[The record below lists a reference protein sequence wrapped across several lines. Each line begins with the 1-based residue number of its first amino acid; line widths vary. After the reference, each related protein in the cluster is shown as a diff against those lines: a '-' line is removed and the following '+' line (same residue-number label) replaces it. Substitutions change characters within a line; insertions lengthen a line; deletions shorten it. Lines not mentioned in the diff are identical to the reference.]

1 MKEKIKNSEARQKN
15 LLVSFSG
22 GETSA
27 FMAQWLN
34 NHYDELGYENIVFVF
49 ANTGLENEQTLEFVE
64 RCDKHFK
71 LNVQWVE
78 ADVQQGA
85 RKGTGYYMTDFD
97 NASRK
102 GEPFEAMIKKY
113 GIPNQAFPH
122 CTRELK
128 QAPIKAFGKV
138 WFNGEKY
145 HTAIGIRQDEADR
158 MNAKA
163 KEMGFIYPLISSKM
177 IPATKP
183 MINFYWRSMPFR
195 LELKGY
201 QGNCVTCWKKA
212 DKKLYQIA
220 QENPKAFEFMAD
232 MERKYPRVGFEFEKE
247 GRPYQLINGKYTFWQ
262 TNYSIGDKIKVPTKK
277 RVFTEYG
284 DYYVETTVIVKDVKN
299 ELWFPS
305 DRTFFR
311 KNRSTLDILNEAKD
325 WKGVIK
331 NDADEYTYQLDLLG
345 GESCEVFSECGS

>member
-1 MKEKIKNSEARQKN
+1 MKKN

-34 NHYDELGYENIVFVF
+34 NHYEELGYENVVFVF

-71 LNVQWVE
+71 LGVQWVE
-78 ADVQQGA
+78 ADVQQGV
-85 RKGTGYYMTDFD
+85 RKGTGYYRTDFN

-128 QAPIKAFGKV
+128 QAPIKAFGKD

-145 HTAIGIRQDEADR
+145 ITAIGIRQDEADR

-201 QGNCVTCWKKA
+201 QGNCATCWKKA

-220 QENPKAFEFMAD
+220 QENPKAFDFMAE
-232 MERKYPRVGFEFEKE
+232 MERKY
-247 GRPYQLINGKYTFWQ
+247 
-262 TNYSIGDKIKVPTKK
+262 SIGRNGEPV
-277 RVFTEYG
+277 V
-284 DYYVETTVIVKDVKN
+284 
-299 ELWFPS
+299 
-305 DRTFFR
+305 FFR

>member
-1 MKEKIKNSEARQKN
+1 MKEKIKNNEAGAKN

-34 NHYDELGYENIVFVF
+34 NHYEEHGYENIVFVF

-64 RCDKHFK
+64 RCDKHFGLK
-71 LNVQWVE
+71 VQWVE
-78 ADVQQGA
+78 ADVQQGI
-85 RKGTGYYMTDFD
+85 RKGTGYYRTDID

-128 QAPIKAFGKV
+128 QAPIKAFAKD

-158 MNAKA
+158 INAKA
-163 KEMGFIYPLISSKM
+163 REMGFIYPLISSKM

-201 QGNCVTCWKKA
+201 QGNCATCWKKA

-220 QENPKAFEFMAD
+220 QENPKAFDFMMQ

-247 GRPYQLINGKYTFWQ
+247 YPDYFLINGIYEK
-262 TNYSIGDKIKVPTKK
+262 NYEMQIGEPIYDYRDTDEEEQIGVVETCERKK
-277 RVFTEYG
+277 R
-284 DYYVETTVIVKDVKN
+284 I
-299 ELWFPS
+299 PH

-311 KNRSTLDILNEAKD
+311 KNRSTAQILEEAKN
-325 WKGVIK
+325 WNGIIK

-345 GESCEVFSECGS
+345 GESCEGFSECGS

>member
-1 MKEKIKNSEARQKN
+1 MLLIKKMKN

-34 NHYDELGYENIVFVF
+34 NHYEQYGYENIVFVF

-78 ADVQQGA
+78 ADVQQGI
-85 RKGTGYYMTDFD
+85 RKGTGFYRTDFD

-102 GEPFEAMIKKY
+102 GEPFEAIIKKY

-128 QAPIKAFGKV
+128 QAPIKVFGKE
-138 WFNGEKY
+138 WFNGERY

-177 IPATKP
+177 IPATKS

-201 QGNCVTCWKKA
+201 QGNCATCWKKA

-220 QENPKAFEFMAD
+220 HENPKAFEFMAE
-232 MERKYPRVGFEFEKE
+232 MERKYPRVGNEF
-247 GRPYQLINGKYTFWQ
+247 
-262 TNYSIGDKIKVPTKK
+262 TKDETAID
-277 RVFTEYG
+277 RV
-284 DYYVETTVIVKDVKN
+284 
-299 ELWFPS
+299 
-305 DRTFFR
+305 FFR
-311 KNRSTLDILNEAKD
+311 KNRSTLQILEEAKK
-325 WKGVIK
+325 WRGKIP
-331 NDADEYTYQLDLLG
+331 NDADTYTWQIDLLG
-345 GESCEVFSECGS
+345 GDSCEVFSECSS

>member
-1 MKEKIKNSEARQKN
+1 MKEKIKNSEAGAKN

-34 NHYDELGYENIVFVF
+34 NHYEEYGYENIVFVF

-78 ADVQQGA
+78 ADVQQGI
-85 RKGTGYYMTDFD
+85 RKGTGFYRTDFD

-102 GEPFEAMIKKY
+102 GEPFEAIIKKY

-128 QAPIKAFGKV
+128 QAPIKAFGKD

-201 QGNCVTCWKKA
+201 QGNCATCWKKA

-220 QENPKAFEFMAD
+220 QENPKAFEFMAE
-232 MERKYPRVGFEFEKE
+232 MERKYPRVGNEFGKE
-247 GRPYQLINGKYTFWQ
+247 YPDFYLINGTIEK
-262 TNYSIGDKIKVPTKK
+262 NEPMEIGKPIYIYEGEEDEELI
-277 RVFTEYG
+277 G
-284 DYYVETTVIVKDVKN
+284 YVETCERKEFIPK
-299 ELWFPS
+299 

-311 KNRSTLDILNEAKD
+311 KNRSTLQILEEAKS
-325 WKGVIK
+325 WNGTIK

>member
-1 MKEKIKNSEARQKN
+1 MKN

-34 NHYDELGYENIVFVF
+34 NHYEKYGYENIVFVF

-78 ADVQQGA
+78 ADVQQGI
-85 RKGTGYYMTDFD
+85 RKGTGFNRTDFD
-97 NASRK
+97 YASRN
-102 GEPFEAMIKKY
+102 GEPFEEVIKKY

-128 QAPIKAFGKV
+128 QAPIHSFAKV

-145 HTAIGIRQDEADR
+145 HTAIGIRRDEADR
-158 MNAKA
+158 MDAKA
-163 KEMGFIYPLISSKM
+163 KQMGFIYPLISGKM

-201 QGNCVTCWKKA
+201 QGNCITCWKKG
-212 DKKLYQIA
+212 DRKLYQIA
-220 QENPKAFEFMAD
+220 KENPKSFDFMAE
-232 MERKYPRVGFEFEKE
+232 MERKYPYDK
-247 GRPYQLINGKYTFWQ
+247 NGNKQ
-262 TNYSIGDKIKVPTKK
+262 V
-277 RVFTEYG
+277 
-284 DYYVETTVIVKDVKN
+284 
-299 ELWFPS
+299 
-305 DRTFFR
+305 FFR
-311 KNRSTLDILNEAKD
+311 KNRSTIQILEEAKS
-325 WKGVIK
+325 WKGKIR
-331 NDADEYTYQLDLLG
+331 NDADVYTWQLDLMG
-345 GESCEVFSECGS
+345 GDSCEVFSSCSE

>member
-1 MKEKIKNSEARQKN
+1 MRGASSLTQILIRMKN

-34 NHYDELGYENIVFVF
+34 NHYEEYGYENIVFVF

-71 LNVQWVE
+71 LNVQWIE
-78 ADVQQGA
+78 ADVIHEY
-85 RKGTGYYMTDFD
+85 RKGTRYYRTNFD
-97 NASRK
+97 EASRN
-102 GEPFEAMIKKY
+102 GEPFEQMIIKY
-113 GIPNQAFPH
+113 GIPNQNFPH

-128 QAPIKAFGKV
+128 QAPIKAFGKE

-158 MNAKA
+158 INTKA

-201 QGNCVTCWKKA
+201 QGNCATCWKKA

-220 QENPKAFEFMAD
+220 QENHKAFDFMD
-232 MERKYPRVGFEFEKE
+232 KMEEK
-247 GRPYQLINGKYTFWQ
+247 
-262 TNYSIGDKIKVPTKK
+262 YSIGRNGKPI
-277 RVFTEYG
+277 
-284 DYYVETTVIVKDVKN
+284 
-299 ELWFPS
+299 
-305 DRTFFR
+305 TFFR
-311 KNRSTLDILNEAKD
+311 KDRSAKQILEEAKN
-325 WKGVIK
+325 WNGKIK

-345 GESCEVFSECGS
+345 GESCEVWSECGS